1 MADGGPTLNDDEAG
15 ATAEARKSD
24 KGSGR
29 AGKERSPLSLL
40 DGRQDVKSSNTVE
53 AMSQA
58 QLDEH
63 NDHHAAGSPIPRG
76 HIMIMNSDTLRRAV
90 EEGQE
95 REEDGGVDRQG
106 LGDDEEEDEEEES
119 KAPGATMLEHHRRS
133 MDVGS

>member
-1 MADGGPTLNDDEAG
+1 MADRGPTLNEDEAG
-15 ATAEARKSD
+15 TAAEARKSD
-24 KGSGR
+24 KGCER
-29 AGKERSPLSLL
+29 ADKERSPLSLL
-40 DGRQDVKSSNTVE
+40 DGRQDVKSSNTAD

-63 NDHHAAGSPIPRG
+63 NDHHAAGRPVPRG
-76 HIMIMNSDTLRRAV
+76 HIMTMNSDTLRRAV

-95 REEDGGVDRQG
+95 REEDDGDDGQG

-119 KAPGATMLEHHRRS
+119 KVPGATMLEHHHQN